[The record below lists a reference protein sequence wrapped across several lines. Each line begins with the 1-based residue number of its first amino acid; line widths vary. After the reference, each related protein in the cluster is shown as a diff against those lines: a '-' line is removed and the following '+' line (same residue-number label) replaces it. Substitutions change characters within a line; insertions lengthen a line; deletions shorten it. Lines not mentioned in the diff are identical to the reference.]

1 MGSAKIAPI
10 MQIKFDIKPTVIDKD
25 FMGRTYNRA
34 DIRRKIADY
43 TAGAFRRDVV
53 VAYNMQKWRR
63 KSATVLKKKRVNG
76 KYTMVPTRVSIRDK
90 TYWTANVYTFPQNLL
105 DMAGLRVVQYK
116 HHFTLIKTK
125 KKSF

>member
-1 MGSAKIAPI
+1 

-25 FMGRTYNRA
+25 FMDRTYDRA
-34 DIRRKIADY
+34 CIRRKIADY

-63 KSATVLKKKRVNG
+63 KSTTILKAVKKNG
-76 KYTMVPTRVSIRDK
+76 KVTTVPTRVSIRDK
-90 TYWTANVYTFPQNLL
+90 TYWTANVYTFPQDLL

-116 HHFTLIKTK
+116 HHFTLVKTK